1 MNPSRFI
8 AILIAAALLIFC
20 IKFFPSHLNSTVSAE
35 GKNATSSESTTTSD
49 TTAPTTTPATVAP
62 IPATVASDDPQVQ
75 AQLQILSEILKSKND
90 NDPRMDRELKVLSEK
105 TKAKF
110 REAYKALP
118 AESRNDRGTI
128 VFLLGRNI
136 SNEADLKFFDEVLG
150 EVPCKS
156 IQDCSKDDPGTAH
169 RDHEE
174 HQGGMA
180 VALAYPQMVTVHS
193 LRNYLEKN
201 PNGPVAEKIQ
211 DLIAQAKHS
220 AIPEVSKM
228 ASEAIKA
235 AP

>member
-1 MNPSRFI
+1 MNASRLI
-8 AILIAAALLIFC
+8 AILFAAALLIFC

-49 TTAPTTTPATVAP
+49 ITVPAAAPSAPSATATV
-62 IPATVASDDPQVQ
+62 TSDDPQVQ

-90 NDPRMDRELKVLSEK
+90 NDPRMDRDLKVLSEAS
-105 TKAKF
+105 KAKF

-118 AESRNDRGTI
+118 MESRNDRGTI

-136 SNEADLKFFDEVLG
+136 ANENDLKFFDEVLS
-150 EVPCKS
+150 EPACKS
-156 IQDCSKDDPGTAH
+156 IQDCSKDEPGTAH

-180 VALAYPQMVTVHS
+180 VALAYPQMVTLHG
-193 LRNYLEKN
+193 LKNYLEKN

-228 ASEAIKA
+228 ATE
-235 AP
+235 P